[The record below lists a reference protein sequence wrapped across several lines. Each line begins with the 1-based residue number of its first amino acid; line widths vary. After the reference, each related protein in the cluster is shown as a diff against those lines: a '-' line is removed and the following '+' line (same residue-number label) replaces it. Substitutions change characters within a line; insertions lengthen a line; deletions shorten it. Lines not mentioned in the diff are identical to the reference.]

1 MAVVA
6 QPATHGA
13 DPGPDRTGV
22 LTETADSADV
32 RTHLMDARRFWHAVA
47 HRWIVIALLLVL
59 GPLIGTVVAL
69 QLPVHYRATAA
80 VLISGDHIGS
90 IDDLGTASQL
100 AVNVAP
106 SFAALV
112 TSPAVLSPA
121 ITDLG
126 LHSSPAQLASSVR
139 VTVPLFSSTA
149 TISVTATGRAAAAA
163 LANAVADQFA
173 LLVPKLSPTIEN
185 SPAFKATKIEPAYP
199 PASDTGLR
207 AAAGLA
213 IGLMAALAIC
223 WAVIAVYAKN
233 PVVDRREVAAR
244 ATTVP
249 VLGTLLAVRSRATA
263 GSRTAA
269 GETESERD
277 RTESE
282 RDRSVLTTLAA
293 VAPAVQCLMVASSRA
308 GDGRTRTAVNMA
320 MSGAQSSRSVLLVDA
335 DLQEPSVARL
345 LDLDESAGL
354 QGILAGTSSFADVVQ
369 PVGRHGL
376 HVITAGV
383 STPRGAGNPLLASTA
398 MSRFLATARG
408 RYDLVVIDTSAMS
421 TSSDSLG
428 LAAHV
433 DGIVVVVDARRT
445 RQRMLTTMLRRLTVA
460 GGSVVGVVLNRTS
473 PPLQLP
479 HLPGHDADLKRLA
492 GV

>member
-1 MAVVA
+1 M
-6 QPATHGA
+6 P
-13 DPGPDRTGV
+13 
-22 LTETADSADV
+22 
-32 RTHLMDARRFWHAVA
+32 LMDARRFWHAVT

-80 VLISGDHIGS
+80 VLISGNHIGS

-121 ITDLG
+121 ITELG

-185 SPAFKATKIEPAYP
+185 LPAFKATKIEPAYP

-223 WAVIAVYAKN
+223 WAVVAVYATN

-244 ATTVP
+244 TTTVP
-249 VLGTLLAVRSRATA
+249 VLATLLAASSRATA
-263 GSRTAA
+263 GSPAA
-269 GETESERD
+269 VGETESER
-277 RTESE
+277 E
-282 RDRSVLTTLAA
+282 RSVLTTLAA

-308 GDGRTRTAVNMA
+308 GDGRTRIAVNMA
-320 MSGAQSSRSVLLVDA
+320 VSGAQSSRSVLLVDA
-335 DLQEPSVARL
+335 DLQEPSVAHL

-354 QGILAGTSSFADVVQ
+354 QGILAGTASFADVLQ
-369 PVGRHGL
+369 PVGSHGL

-383 STPRGAGNPLLASTA
+383 STSRGAGNPLLASAA

-445 RQRMLTTMLRRLTVA
+445 RQRMLTTMLRRLTLA
-460 GGSVVGVVLNRTS
+460 GGSVVGVVLNWTS

>member
-1 MAVVA
+1 M
-6 QPATHGA
+6 P
-13 DPGPDRTGV
+13 
-22 LTETADSADV
+22 
-32 RTHLMDARRFWHAVA
+32 LMDARRFWHAVA

-69 QLPVHYRATAA
+69 QSPVHYRATAA
-80 VLISGDHIGS
+80 VLISGNHIGS

-121 ITDLG
+121 ITELG

-185 SPAFKATKIEPAYP
+185 LPAFKATKIEPAYA

-213 IGLMAALAIC
+213 IGLMAALAVC
-223 WAVIAVYAKN
+223 WAVVAAYARN

-249 VLGTLLAVRSRATA
+249 VLGTVLAAGRRAAAGSRATA
-263 GSRTAA
+263 GSRAA
-269 GETESERD
+269 VGE
-277 RTESE
+277 TESE

-293 VAPAVQCLMVASSRA
+293 VAPAVQCLMVVSSRP
-308 GDGRTRTAVNMA
+308 GDGRTRIAVNMA
-320 MSGAQSSRSVLLVDA
+320 VSGAQSSRTVLLVDA

-354 QGILAGTSSFADVVQ
+354 QGILAGTSSFADVSQ
-369 PVGRHGL
+369 PVGSHGL

-383 STPRGAGNPLLASTA
+383 STTTGAGNLLLASAA
-398 MSRFLATARG
+398 MSRFLATVRG
-408 RYDLVVIDTSAMS
+408 RYDLVVIDTPAMS

-445 RQRMLTTMLRRLTVA
+445 RQRMLTTMLRRLTLA

-479 HLPGHDADLKRLA
+479 HLPGHDADLERLA

>member
-1 MAVVA
+1 LAA
-6 QPATHGA
+6 APAPAAPEEALAINGA
-13 DPGPDRTGV
+13 GRV

-32 RTHLMDARRFWHAVA
+32 RTPLMDARRFWHAVA
-47 HRWIVIALLLVL
+47 HRWIVLALLVVL
-59 GPLIGTVVAL
+59 GPLVGAVVAL

-90 IDDLGTASQL
+90 IDDLGTGSQL

-121 ITDLG
+121 IAALG
-126 LHSSPAQLASSVR
+126 LNTSPGQLAPAVR

-173 LLVPKLSPTIEN
+173 LLVPKLSPTVE
-185 SPAFKATKIEPAYP
+185 SFPAFKATKIEAAYQ

-207 AAAGLA
+207 VFAGLGV
-213 IGLMAALAIC
+213 GLIAALALC
-223 WAVIAVYAKN
+223 WAVVAAYAVN
-233 PVVDRREVAAR
+233 PVIDRREVAAR
-244 ATTVP
+244 VTAVPVVGTLPAAGRKATT
-249 VLGTLLAVRSRATA
+249 GRRAVA
-263 GSRTAA
+263 GDS
-269 GETESERD
+269 G
-277 RTESE
+277 SE

-320 MSGAQSSRSVLLVDA
+320 VSGAQSSRSVLLVDA
-335 DLQEPSVARL
+335 DLREPGVARV

-354 QGILAGTSSFADVVQ
+354 QGILAGTASFSDVVQ
-369 PVGRHGL
+369 SVGSHGL
-376 HVITAGV
+376 HVITAG
-383 STPRGAGNPLLASTA
+383 RGVGNPLLASA
-398 MSRFLATARG
+398 AISRFLATARE
-408 RYDLVVIDTSAMS
+408 RYDLIVIDTPSMS

-428 LAAHV
+428 LATHV

-445 RQRMLTTMLRRLTVA
+445 RQRVLTTMLRQLTLA
-460 GGSVVGVVLNRTS
+460 GGSVAGIVLNRTS
-473 PPLQLP
+473 SPLQLP
-479 HLPGHDADLKRLA
+479 HLPGYDADLIRLA